1 MTDKS
6 KQVMEELRKNSILMR
21 RSFRGCHGEI
31 TLNVGGQGKLLS
43 ILLENPGISQKTLA
57 ELLHV
62 RPQTLGEQLVRL
74 ESTGLIERRTNS
86 YDKRVINIF
95 ITESGTASAKSLS
108 EKSDETIAKIFAD
121 MEDNELDELLTLVQK
136 LNASIEKNVD
146 MTELDAPHNHPHGHH
161 GCGCHHKPFEEDLK

>member
-6 KQVMEELRKNSILMR
+6 RLVMEELRKNSILMR

-43 ILLENPGISQKTLA
+43 ILMENPGISQKALA

-62 RPQTLGEQLVRL
+62 RPQTLGEQLVKL
-74 ESTGLIERRTNS
+74 ETNGLIERRTND

-95 ITESGTASAKSLS
+95 LTDDGADSAKELS
-108 EKSDETIAKIFAD
+108 EKSEDTIAKIFAD
-121 MEDNELDELLTLVQK
+121 MQDCELDQLLALVQK
-136 LNASIEKNVD
+136 LNTSIENNVD
-146 MTELDAPHNHPHGHH
+146 MSELDSPHGPH
-161 GCGCHHKPFEEDLK
+161 GSHNCNCHH

>member
-6 KQVMEELRKNSILMR
+6 QKVMEELRKNSILMR

-43 ILLENPGISQKTLA
+43 ILMENPGISQKTLA

-62 RPQTLGEQLVRL
+62 RPQTLGEQLVKL
-74 ESTGLIERRTNS
+74 ETSGLIERRTND

-95 ITESGTASAKSLS
+95 LTDSGAASAKELS
-108 EKSDETIAKIFAD
+108 EKSEETIAQIFAD
-121 MEDNELDELLTLVQK
+121 MQDDELDQLLTLVQK
-136 LNASIEKNVD
+136 LNASIENNVD
-146 MTELDAPHNHPHGHH
+146 MAELDHPHGTHHPHGHH
-161 GCGCHHKPFEEDLK
+161 PHGCNGGCHHK

>member
-6 KQVMEELRKNSILMR
+6 RQVMEELRKNSILMR

-43 ILLENPGISQKTLA
+43 ILMENPGISQKALA

-62 RPQTLGEQLVRL
+62 RPQTLGEQLVKL
-74 ESTGLIERRTNS
+74 ETNGLIERRTND

-95 ITESGTASAKSLS
+95 LTDNGAASAKELS
-108 EKSDETIAKIFAD
+108 EKSEDTIAKIFAD
-121 MEDNELDELLTLVQK
+121 MQDCELDQLLALVQK
-136 LNASIEKNVD
+136 LNTSIENNVD
-146 MTELDAPHNHPHGHH
+146 MSELDSPHGPHGPHN
-161 GCGCHHKPFEEDLK
+161 CNCHH

>member
-6 KQVMEELRKNSILMR
+6 RQVMEELRKNSILMR

-43 ILLENPGISQKTLA
+43 ILMENPGISQKALA

-62 RPQTLGEQLVRL
+62 RPQTLGEQLVKL
-74 ESTGLIERRTNS
+74 EINGLIERRTND

-95 ITESGTASAKSLS
+95 LTDNGAASAKELS
-108 EKSDETIAKIFAD
+108 EKSEDTIAKIFAD
-121 MEDNELDELLTLVQK
+121 MQDCELDQLLALVQK
-136 LNASIEKNVD
+136 LNTSIESNVD
-146 MTELDAPHNHPHGHH
+146 MSELDNPHGPH
-161 GCGCHHKPFEEDLK
+161 GSHNCNCHH